1 MTGARLE
8 PVTQRFIDDLMAAGG
23 PPFAQSPTA
32 IAAAWRDII
41 SLIMGGSVKPIV
53 ERDWRSMTIVGLSP
67 VASLSKTFWCFSVL
81 INHFLEAAGRH
92 AGCSRHKL
100 NN

>member
-53 ERDWRSMTIVGLSP
+53 ERVYRPTG
-67 VASLSKTFWCFSVL
+67 A
-81 INHFLEAAGRH
+81 R
-92 AGCSRHKL
+92 
-100 NN
+100 